1 MSWVS
6 SRGAENSWNRGSSS
20 SNRGSS
26 SNSSSSSSSAVCD
39 CSAPTL
45 FFAPSLLH
53 LLSLQHGCAMELY
66 WYKDATAMLLYMY
79 VTKGFF
85 FYLLLLLLRDPFLL
99 FRFSFP
105 KRENGQKK
113 GLQKDC
119 KDLCVYIPE
128 KGTKKSCEKKPVD
141 DKILFIEGIQISKQI
156 L

>member
-1 MSWVS
+1 
-6 SRGAENSWNRGSSS
+6 
-20 SNRGSS
+20 
-26 SNSSSSSSSAVCD
+26 
-39 CSAPTL
+39 
-45 FFAPSLLH
+45 
-53 LLSLQHGCAMELY
+53 MELY
-66 WYKDATAMLLYMY
+66 WYKDATAMLLLCYYICMLPK
-79 VTKGFF
+79 VFF

-141 DKILFIEGIQISKQI
+141 DKILV
-156 L
+156 